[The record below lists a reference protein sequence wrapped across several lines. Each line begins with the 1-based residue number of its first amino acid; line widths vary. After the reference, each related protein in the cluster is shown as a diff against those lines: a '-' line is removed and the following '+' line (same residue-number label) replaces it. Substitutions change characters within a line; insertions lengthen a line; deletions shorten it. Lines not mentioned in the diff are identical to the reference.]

1 VATCAL
7 LPFSLGLSQALPRR
21 PIPPGGGR
29 AAGLLGYDLEPVPR
43 RGSAR
48 RPLWSAPLPS
58 GGRHW
63 RPWHRCACHRQTR
76 HPQGSPPR
84 NQDRQPRCVASR
96 LSKSRPGIL
105 TTPAARRKAWT
116 QEGFALALYQD
127 DAKPRPSPTKW
138 RGSHRIGLR
147 GEQFSS
153 HEAPAPQGLA
163 LLSPAPLGLLVRC
176 SATTLTPR
184 CLESCKQERL
194 SHGQINT
201 KSAEDGW
208 PRHA

>member
-1 VATCAL
+1 MATCAL

-29 AAGLLGYDLEPVPR
+29 AAGTLRPMILSRCLAAGQRAGPCGRRLCPRAVAIGVLGIGALAIGKLDIRKARLRDSLGASLQGYR
-43 RGSAR
+43 RA
-48 RPLWSAPLPS
+48 
-58 GGRHW
+58 GRE
-63 RPWHRCACHRQTR
+63 
-76 HPQGSPPR
+76 
-84 NQDRQPRCVASR
+84 
-96 LSKSRPGIL
+96 IL

-163 LLSPAPLGLLVRC
+163 LLSPAALGLLVRC

-184 CLESCKQERL
+184 CLSLASKR
-194 SHGQINT
+194 G
-201 KSAEDGW
+201 
-208 PRHA
+208 